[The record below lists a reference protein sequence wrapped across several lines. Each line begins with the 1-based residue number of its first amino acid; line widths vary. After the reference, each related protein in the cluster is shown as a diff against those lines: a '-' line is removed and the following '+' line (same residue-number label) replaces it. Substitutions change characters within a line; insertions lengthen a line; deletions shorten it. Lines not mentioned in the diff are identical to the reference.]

1 MMLGGIRTGTGDRV
15 QDDLLSLFIGVAVV
29 RGMADHNYTD
39 EDKSQY
45 CEDGAE
51 NPTQLVE
58 GDATIPEVSL
68 MDC

>member
-1 MMLGGIRTGTGDRV
+1 
-15 QDDLLSLFIGVAVV
+15 
-29 RGMADHNYTD
+29 MADHNYTG

-68 MDC
+68 MDCYEDQYRPKKGGNRLD